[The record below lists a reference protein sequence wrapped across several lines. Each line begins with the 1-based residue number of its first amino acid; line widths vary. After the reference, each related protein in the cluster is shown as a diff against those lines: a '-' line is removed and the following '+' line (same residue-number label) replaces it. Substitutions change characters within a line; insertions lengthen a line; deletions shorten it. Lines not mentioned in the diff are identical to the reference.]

1 MSMSDAPASLG
12 ADSALVAE
20 PAADAPDVETAIG
33 DLQTHLNLIFAR
45 TRALWKE
52 SAARI
57 APDLQVGS
65 YKLLTFIDRAGTASA
80 HELAERFEIDK
91 SVISRQVRMLEELGL
106 LESRPD
112 ERDGRLR
119 VLSATPVAQEALTA
133 LRRDHSL
140 RLHAVMAE
148 LSPDE
153 IRAASK
159 VFRLLSEV

>member
-1 MSMSDAPASLG
+1 MTASQT
-12 ADSALVAE
+12 AASPEVDSALA
-20 PAADAPDVETAIG
+20 

-45 TRALWKE
+45 TRTLWKE

-57 APDLQVGS
+57 DPELQVGG

-80 HELAERFEIDK
+80 HELADRFEMDK

-119 VLSATPVAQEALTA
+119 VLTPTAQACSALAE
-133 LRRDHSL
+133 LRRDHSIRL
-140 RLHAVMAE
+140 REVVEE
-148 LSPDE
+148 LTPDE
-153 IRAASK
+153 VAAASK
-159 VFRLLSEV
+159 VFRLLAEV

>member
-1 MSMSDAPASLG
+1 MATPHAVTSAEVDG
-12 ADSALVAE
+12 ALA
-20 PAADAPDVETAIG
+20 

-45 TRALWKE
+45 TRTLWKE

-57 APDLQVGS
+57 DPELQVGG
-65 YKLLTFIDRAGTASA
+65 YKLLTFIDRAGSANA
-80 HELAERFEIDK
+80 HELADRFEIDK

-119 VLSATPVAQEALTA
+119 VLTATPAACAALA
-133 LRRDHSL
+133 ELRRAHSIRL
-140 RLHAVMAE
+140 RTVAAE
-148 LSPDE
+148 LTSDE

-159 VFRLLSEV
+159 VFRLLAEV

>member
-1 MSMSDAPASLG
+1 MTASQTV
-12 ADSALVAE
+12 ASPEVDRALA
-20 PAADAPDVETAIG
+20 

-45 TRALWKE
+45 TRTLWKE

-57 APDLQVGS
+57 DPELQVGG

-80 HELAERFEIDK
+80 HELADRFEMDK

-119 VLSATPVAQEALTA
+119 VLTPTAQACAALA
-133 LRRDHSL
+133 ELRRDHSIRL
-140 RLHAVMAE
+140 REIVEE
-148 LSPDE
+148 LTPDE
-153 IRAASK
+153 IAAASK
-159 VFRLLSEV
+159 VFRLLAEV